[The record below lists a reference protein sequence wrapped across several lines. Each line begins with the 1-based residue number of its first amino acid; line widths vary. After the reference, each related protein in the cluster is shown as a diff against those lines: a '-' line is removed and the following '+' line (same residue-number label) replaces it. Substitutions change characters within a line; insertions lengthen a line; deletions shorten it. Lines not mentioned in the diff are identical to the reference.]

1 MLLRLENAVASMQA
15 VAREQENIAN
25 NLANANTAGYKRSRL
40 FTEAL
45 IERLDAEGAP
55 RTTRRLLQ
63 GTDQTQGA
71 LQATGN
77 PLDVALNGEGF
88 FVLTDP
94 ATGAQRYTRAGH
106 FVAGPD
112 GTLRTPSGDL
122 VEGAGGPLQL
132 PPGGQA
138 IEIAQDGTVRANG
151 RRIGTLRVVTF
162 PAPEQLQRLDGTA
175 FAADGQAPTDVTQPQ
190 VMQGYLEASNVEPVT
205 AMTEMI
211 EHFRLF
217 ESQQKVLQTTD
228 QLLGRVTREL
238 GSF

>member
-1 MLLRLENAVASMQA
+1 MLLPLENAVASMQA
-15 VAREQENIAN
+15 AVRRQENIAN

-40 FTEAL
+40 STEAL
-45 IERLDAEGAP
+45 DERLDAEGAP

-63 GTDQTQGA
+63 ATDQTQGA
-71 LQATGN
+71 LQSTGN

-88 FVLTDP
+88 FVLMDA
-94 ATGAQRYTRAGH
+94 ATGARRYTRAGH
-106 FVAGPD
+106 FLVGPE
-112 GTLRTPSGDL
+112 GRLQTPAGDL
-122 VEGAGGPLQL
+122 VEGVGGPIQL
-132 PPGGQA
+132 PPGGRTV
-138 IEIAQDGTVRANG
+138 EISRDGTVRADG

-175 FAADGQAPTDVTQPQ
+175 FAAGQAPTEVPQPH
-190 VMQGYLEASNVEPVT
+190 VMQGFLEASNVEPVT

-228 QLLGRVTREL
+228 QILGRITREL